1 MAKNNRPTRRSLWL
15 VAMVSVAVV
24 AVLVAICVDQVAAD
38 RDVSVI
44 PPPSTSN
51 AETNQMAEEFS
62 SSALPSLMRMAG
74 ALLVVVICIYAGLYL
89 MKRLVMKR
97 SSSTGRGRLLQ
108 VIETTGVAPKKTL
121 SLIRVADK
129 AVLIGMTDSHMSVLT
144 ELDAEQTAQIMAAPD
159 TCQETDNFA
168 RLLKSVS
175 RRFREVG
182 VRKDRAA
189 LET

>member
-1 MAKNNRPTRRSLWL
+1 MAG
-15 VAMVSVAVV
+15 
-24 AVLVAICVDQVAAD
+24 
-38 RDVSVI
+38 
-44 PPPSTSN
+44 
-51 AETNQMAEEFS
+51 EFS

-74 ALLVVVICIYAGLYL
+74 ALLVVIICIYAGLYL

-97 SSSTGRGRLLQ
+97 NSNTGRGRLLQ

-144 ELDAEQTAQIMAAPD
+144 ELDAEQTAQIMAVPD

-175 RRFREVG
+175 RRFRQVG